1 MRKSGLKHK
10 SRRKNGAL
18 SQVQQ
23 PAAAASGPPGGGKS
37 TQAAGGANGSGPPTG
52 TTAGNSG
59 STLNSGKGGD
69 GRRDGRRQVGTDEA
83 ALTQKNYRLAKEL
96 SDLRQRHREETKNV
110 TRLTMENMNLTV
122 RCREALSAAN
132 RLKKELAAEQLRS
145 SEAQR
150 MGRGGSGHPAPPQE
164 NSLRQTPIRPAAQH
178 SGRAN
183 LALVSPIIASRGDPS
198 VDAADLFDAGGAS
211 DPNPPERRPEQNPSS
226 SSQPIP
232 HGPVSPPDDDRGGMG
247 GARRGRRIAPPPP
260 ESGGEAPDFF
270 AAETDN
276 CGGAVEMFSP
286 EWEVKSPEW
295 EASPVSPVGAAQRGS
310 IPRAGPSGKS
320 PSERDFF
327 ESFGSVFPDSF
338 HVEDDDCDTV
348 ATSSS
353 FHEKAFPPDP
363 FYDMTEPIPVP
374 RPAFRSG
381 LSDRRLE
388 TIPSDG
394 HDAPFS
400 SWDDPGSALEEDF
413 NFGDDD
419 APDGTATFQV
429 KSTPDLRSRVRSRSG
444 RGRGASSG
452 VNHGANDRAETA
464 KIGRDAPSLAT
475 APRSGHPDEFLDF
488 DAPSQALSKSR
499 PPGSRRRGTDPGTN
513 IRATAHDGQNPRP
526 QPQPS
531 ASNFQHYQDN
541 QISSPMSLPKQQ
553 VRPERDARE
562 AEPYLISSPSDES
575 SPKHSRKTLAET
587 GGRERNGGNAHQSHI
602 NDDQSDGSRRDVVG
616 SPVSH
621 DEPSLNFRSKV
632 FVEGG
637 RESAQRRKGGSSLED
652 AYPSQEISPPQ
663 IYGNNGGESMREIG
677 GSPDSLNNTS
687 PKRNNFFGEGGME
700 GEAPRSHGSESH
712 TYNERGRS
720 SQDMNPSIHFADDSP
735 TNTRRKGL
743 GDSEVPREKNGNL
756 HPSQGYRPSTLT
768 ERVEARKKIPAESGR
783 EGEVSRR
790 AGANFLHNQGQR
802 PEAFK
807 EQGVSFT
814 SDGSFSP
821 RESSA
826 SSRPRR
832 SKAIARPQPVRASS
846 ERGDYAESAQTARL
860 GSQSQRNLAPGTGSS
875 RFSPR
880 EDLAGAMKDLDV
892 LATSPTNEVQ
902 VSAPSPSTIS
912 SRPRRSS
919 RPVSY
924 QEPNL
929 NSKIRKGH
937 VFFPKQSSSPEV
949 SNVEGGGSVTEQLQR
964 NGDNFEDSGPLPSA
978 PEWHNQTPQNSY
990 SARYARQTS
999 QQNNR

>member
-1 MRKSGLKHK
+1 
-10 SRRKNGAL
+10 
-18 SQVQQ
+18 
-23 PAAAASGPPGGGKS
+23 
-37 TQAAGGANGSGPPTG
+37 
-52 TTAGNSG
+52 
-59 STLNSGKGGD
+59 
-69 GRRDGRRQVGTDEA
+69 
-83 ALTQKNYRLAKEL
+83 
-96 SDLRQRHREETKNV
+96 
-110 TRLTMENMNLTV
+110 MENMNLTV

-132 RLKKELAAEQLRS
+132 RLKKELAAEQLRL

-178 SGRAN
+178 PGRVN
-183 LALVSPIIASRGDPS
+183 SALVSPIIASRGDPN

-211 DPNPPERRPEQNPSS
+211 DPDPPERRPGQNPSS
-226 SSQPIP
+226 SSPPIP
-232 HGPVSPPDDDRGGMG
+232 PGPVSPPDEDRGAMG
-247 GARRGRRIAPPPP
+247 GARRGRRIVPPPP

-270 AAETDN
+270 ADPGKAETDD

-295 EASPVSPVGAAQRGS
+295 EASPVSPSGVAQRGS
-310 IPRAGPSGKS
+310 SPRAGPSGRS

-363 FYDMTEPIPVP
+363 FYDMTEPVS

-413 NFGDDD
+413 NFGDED

-444 RGRGASSG
+444 RGRGGSSG

-464 KIGRDAPSLAT
+464 KMGRDAPTPAT
-475 APRSGHPDEFLDF
+475 APRGGHPDEFLDF
-488 DAPSQALSKSR
+488 DAPLQAPSKPR
-499 PPGSRRRGTDPGTN
+499 PSGSRRRGTDPGTN
-513 IRATAHDGQNPRP
+513 IRATTHDGQNPHP

-531 ASNFQHYQDN
+531 APSFQQYQDN
-541 QISSPMSLPKQQ
+541 QNSSAMSVPKQQ
-553 VRPERDARE
+553 ERLERDARE

-575 SPKHSRKTLAET
+575 SPKHSRKTLAEK
-587 GGRERNGGNAHQSHI
+587 GGREDQAPRRNGGNAHQSHMH
-602 NDDQSDGSRRDVVG
+602 NDHSNGSRRDVVG
-616 SPVSH
+616 NPVSL

-652 AYPSQEISPPQ
+652 SHPSQEPLPQQ

-677 GSPDSLNNTS
+677 GSQDSLNNTS
-687 PKRNNFFGEGGME
+687 PKRNNIFGEGGLE
-700 GEAPRSHGSESH
+700 GEAPRSHESESH

-720 SQDMNPSIHFADDSP
+720 SRDMNPGIHFADGSP
-735 TNTRRKGL
+735 PNNRRKGL
-743 GDSEVPREKNGNL
+743 GDSEIPRGKSGNV
-756 HPSQGYRPSTLT
+756 HPSQGPRPATYT
-768 ERVEARKKIPAESGR
+768 EGVASNRWDAASEPDSPKKISPKARKKIPAESGR

-790 AGANFLHNQGQR
+790 AGANFLPNQGQR
-802 PEAFK
+802 PEPFS
-807 EQGVSFT
+807 EQGVSLP
-814 SDGSFSP
+814 SDGSFSS
-821 RESSA
+821 RETSA
-826 SSRPRR
+826 SSRSRR
-832 SKAIARPQPVRASS
+832 SKVIARPQPVRGSS

-860 GSQSQRNLAPGTGSS
+860 GSQSQRNLAPVTGSS

-880 EDLAGAMKDLDV
+880 EDLTGAMEDLDV
-892 LATSPTNEVQ
+892 LATSPTNGAQ
-902 VSAPSPSTIS
+902 VSAPSPSAIP

-924 QEPNL
+924 QEPHL

-937 VFFPKQSSSPEV
+937 VFFPKQSSSTEM
-949 SNVEGGGSVTEQLQR
+949 SNVEGGDSVTEQLQR
-964 NGDNFEDSGPLPSA
+964 NGDTLEDPGLVPSA
-978 PEWHNQTPQNSY
+978 PEWHNQHPQNSY
-990 SARYARQTS
+990 SARYVRQTS